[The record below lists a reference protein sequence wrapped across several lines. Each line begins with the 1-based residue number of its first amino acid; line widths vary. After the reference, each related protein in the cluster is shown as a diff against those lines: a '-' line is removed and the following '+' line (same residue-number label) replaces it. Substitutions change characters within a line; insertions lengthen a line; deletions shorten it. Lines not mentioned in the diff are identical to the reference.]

1 MKKNN
6 VLPGIAKRKE
16 PVLYG
21 LMLTGLYLL
30 LLFTN
35 QAAAQSCSDTAA
47 DSRTNIFFKR
57 LLQLQEHHTVFG
69 HQDALAYG
77 VGWKGISGNSDVK
90 AVAGDYPGLYG
101 WDIGHLEMQKE
112 ANLDN
117 VSFRDMKKYIREG
130 FERGGIITI
139 SWHLRNPLT
148 GGSAWDTAKGT
159 VASVLPGGNRHEI
172 FKKWLDQ
179 VAGFMHDL
187 KDKYGKPIPV
197 LFRPFHELTGN
208 WFWWC
213 KNVCTPDEF
222 KALWRFTV
230 SYLREQKKV
239 HHLLYV
245 YNTAGFS
252 SASDFMA
259 SYPGDDMVDVVS
271 FDQYQHKTGTNADRQ
286 GFIDEM
292 ERKLT
297 ILCQVASRRKKIA
310 ALAETGLEAVPDR
323 QWWTAALWPVI
334 KDFSLAYVLVWRNH
348 GYMPSIRRMHY
359 YAPYPGQ
366 QSAQDFRKMTKYPRM
381 LLEKGVRKLNV
392 YQ

>member
-1 MKKNN
+1 MNF

-16 PVLYG
+16 SFLYSMMLKG
-21 LMLTGLYLL
+21 LFIL
-30 LLFTN
+30 LLFAD
-35 QAAAQSCSDTAA
+35 QVAAQSCSDTAA
-47 DSRTNIFFKR
+47 DDRTKMFFKQ
-57 LLQLQEHHTVFG
+57 LLKLQERYTVFG

-90 AVAGDYPGLYG
+90 AVTGDYPGLYG

-172 FKKWLDQ
+172 FKTWLDQ

-245 YNTAGFS
+245 YNTAGFTS
-252 SASDFMA
+252 ESDFMA

-271 FDQYQHKTGTNADRQ
+271 FDQYQHKTGTGADRQ
-286 GFIDEM
+286 GFIDDM
-292 ERKLT
+292 KRKLT
-297 ILCQVASRRKKIA
+297 ILCQVASRRNKIA
-310 ALAETGLEAVPDR
+310 ALAETGLETVPDR
-323 QWWTAALWPVI
+323 QWWTAVLWPVI

-366 QSAQDFRKMTKYPRM
+366 QSAQDFKKMTKYPRM
-381 LLEKGVRKLNV
+381 LLEKGIRKINV

>member
-1 MKKNN
+1 MNI
-6 VLPGIAKRKE
+6 VVPGIAKRKE
-16 PVLYG
+16 SFLYSMMLKG
-21 LMLTGLYLL
+21 LFIL
-30 LLFTN
+30 LLFGD

-47 DSRTNIFFKR
+47 DDRTNRVFKQ
-57 LLQLQEHHTVFG
+57 LLKLQERYTVFG

-172 FKKWLDQ
+172 FKTWLDQ

-245 YNTAGFS
+245 YNTAGFTS
-252 SASDFMA
+252 ESDFMA

-271 FDQYQHKTGTNADRQ
+271 FDQYQHKTGTGADRQ
-286 GFIDEM
+286 GFIDDM
-292 ERKLT
+292 KRKLT
-297 ILCQVASRRKKIA
+297 ILCQVASRRNKIA
-310 ALAETGLEAVPDR
+310 ALAETGLETVPDR
-323 QWWTAALWPVI
+323 QWWTAVLWPVI

-366 QSAQDFRKMTKYPRM
+366 QSAQDFKKMTKYPRM
-381 LLEKGVRKLNV
+381 LLEKGIRKINV